1 MSMSIEKNRTRLTK
15 PRGFLPAILLLL
27 PILVAASPAVLAGAQ
42 VSISPTRVVFEGRT
56 RTASV
61 TLINRGDKPSTFRIS
76 FEHKRMTE
84 DGQFEN
90 IKNPKP
96 GEIFSDQMIRYS
108 PRQVVLPPG
117 QAQVVRLLLRKP
129 PNLADGEYRSH
140 MLFREVPE
148 QKSQSIE
155 AQTGKQK
162 QMIISIKP
170 VLGISI
176 PVIVRQGKTSA
187 KVQLGKTDLTNISPD
202 KAKGVLELK
211 MQRTGNRSV
220 YGDVLAIYRKN
231 ESDKK
236 GVVVAQV
243 NGIAVYTPNNTRTVK
258 LPVQAPAGIKLDG
271 GRIDVVYRTT
281 PKEGN
286 KVLTQGHVEVPD
298 AK

>member
-1 MSMSIEKNRTRLTK
+1 VSMSISVNRTPLAK
-15 PRGFLPAILLLL
+15 PRGFRPAVLLLL
-27 PILVAASPAVLAGAQ
+27 PILAVASPATFAGAQ

-61 TLINRGDKPSTFRIS
+61 TLINRGNEASTFRIS

-84 DGQFEN
+84 DGQFET

-108 PRQVVLPPG
+108 PRQVDLPPG
-117 QAQVVRLLLRKP
+117 QSQVVRLLLRKP

-148 QKSQSIE
+148 QSSQSIE
-155 AQTGKQK
+155 QQTGKQK

-176 PVIVRQGKTSA
+176 PVIVRQGNTSA
-187 KVQLGKTDLTNISPD
+187 EAQLVKNELQNISPD
-202 KAKGVLELK
+202 MTKGMLVLK
-211 MQRTGNRSV
+211 IKRTGNSSV
-220 YGDVLAIYRKN
+220 YGDILATYHKN
-231 ESDKK
+231 DNDKK
-236 GVVVAQV
+236 GVIVAQV
-243 NGIAVYTPNNTRTVK
+243 NGIAVYTPNDTRTLN
-258 LPVQAPAGIKLDG
+258 LPVQAPAGIKLGG
-271 GRIDVVYRTT
+271 GRIDVVYRTS

-286 KVLTQGHVEVPD
+286 KVLAQGYAEVPA

>member
-1 MSMSIEKNRTRLTK
+1 MSILKNRTPFTE
-15 PRGFLPAILLLL
+15 PRGFRLAILILL
-27 PILVAASPAVLAGAQ
+27 PILATMSPAVLAGAQ

-61 TLINRGDKPSTFRIS
+61 TLINRGNEASTFRIS

-84 DGQFEN
+84 DGQFET
-90 IKNPKP
+90 IKNPKQ
-96 GEIFSDQMIRYS
+96 GEFFSDQMIRYS
-108 PRQVVLPPG
+108 PRQVILPPG
-117 QAQVVRLLLRKP
+117 QSQVVRLLLRKP
-129 PNLADGEYRSH
+129 PDLVDGEYRSH

-148 QKSQSIE
+148 QQSRSIE
-155 AQTGKQK
+155 AQTSKQK

-187 KVQLGKTDLTNISPD
+187 EVQLVKARLTNISPD
-202 KAKGVLELK
+202 KTKGVLELK

-220 YGDVLAIYRKN
+220 YGDILATYRKN
-231 ESDKK
+231 ENDKK
-236 GVVVAQV
+236 GVVVAQI
-243 NGIAVYTPNNTRTVK
+243 NGIAVYTPNDTRTVK
-258 LPVQAPAGIKLDG
+258 LPVQAPARVKLDG
-271 GRIDVVYRTT
+271 GRIVVVYRTS

-286 KVLTQGHVEVPD
+286 KVLAQGLAEVPA